1 MYENEITR
9 VNPTEPHGRGHI
21 LRAEN
26 RREITVTGVTE
37 VLSFDE
43 TNVRLV
49 TVCGTLNLEG
59 EGLRVHILN
68 VKDGTVAVTGNLC
81 GVLYEDTESR
91 QADDSRPRKRGL
103 RHLFGG

>member
-1 MYENEITR
+1 MAEER
-9 VNPTEPHGRGHI
+9 LPTPHKLTLNDRKSLLLSGT
-21 LRAEN
+21 A
-26 RREITVTGVTE
+26 E
-37 VLSFDE
+37 VLSFDD

-59 EGLRVHILN
+59 EDLRVHILN

-91 QADDSRPRKRGL
+91 QADDSRPRKRSRVRKRKYL
-103 RHLFGG
+103 R